1 MVQEQVHQVS
11 LNGLESFIEASPDY
25 ELAPIGLGSMREQVE
40 KLAEYGRYGDI
51 YVVHAAEGETVVPME
66 VLEANPKI
74 KSLLFDQ
81 MSQMGL
87 DPERYVVGNN
97 LNSLNPVTGMPE
109 FFFKK
114 IWKSVKKVLTHPV
127 VASTLG
133 NIIAPGIGGL
143 IGSAVAS
150 RVRGDSW
157 GDVLKNTALSWGTQ
171 ALMGAATGKGD
182 FFPDLWKGVKA
193 PIQALQ
199 GAVGVGGFADPFE
212 QGYFG
217 SAYGVA
223 NEGGLFPGYYP
234 AYGAY
239 EGPAMTEEIFTDNEV
254 GDFSLSGNGAPR
266 PQIEEGTVIKGVPG
280 SRYLGAHEGF
290 IDEAAITVGPDR
302 LYDEFSSPSYPLA
315 VDERSYLS
323 NLNTGAALRGD
334 NVLSGRTLSDD
345 LSKAQWL
352 DIRKGQIERD
362 TTNLTRGEISKLA
375 ANEYEALQ
383 TANKGPFL
391 AKYGVS
397 PSELLLGEGQGSD
410 ILDIGGAGLLA
421 YAGGLFDAD
430 EPEQPEP
437 EDLPTNISNQPT
449 AEELLAADRLLPPG
463 ERRFTIGGDLLD
475 PFANIPSLDVQ
486 VPSMF
491 AAQGGTVNYP
501 RRTGQI
507 NGPGT
512 GTSDSIPAMLSN
524 GEFVM
529 TKRAVDGAGGPGT
542 MYDLMRNFEM
552 RT

>member
-1 MVQEQVHQVS
+1 MVQEQVHQVP

-114 IWKSVKKVLTHPV
+114 LWKGVKKFMPV
-127 VASTLG
+127 IAPIVG
-133 NIIAPGIGGL
+133 NMIAPGIGGL
-143 IGSAVAS
+143 IATGLTTKLS
-150 RVRGDSW
+150 GGSW
-157 GDVLKNTALSWGTQ
+157 GDALKATAIAYGTQ
-171 ALMGAATGKGD
+171 AVYQGLSHKNFSTGFGEGLTAPFHAGKG
-182 FFPDLWKGVKA
+182 L
-193 PIQALQ
+193 
-199 GAVGVGGFADPFE
+199 
-212 QGYFG
+212 
-217 SAYGVA
+217 
-223 NEGGLFPGYYP
+223 
-234 AYGAY
+234 
-239 EGPAMTEEIFTDNEV
+239 
-254 GDFSLSGNGAPR
+254 LSWD
-266 PQIEEGTVIKGVPG
+266 GTTP
-280 SRYLGAHEGF
+280 
-290 IDEAAITVGPDR
+290 
-302 LYDEFSSPSYPLA
+302 
-315 VDERSYLS
+315 
-323 NLNTGAALRGD
+323 RGD
-334 NVLSGRTLSDD
+334 NPLAQGIFYEGDEIFPTYDPEFRTESEKQASTAAIQNRLRGLRREAVEREFVQTPYGPVPKERLVGGSAHPGPPKQYTETPLVGGSDGT
-345 LSKAQWL
+345 SPVAQTSAAG
-352 DIRKGQIERD
+352 DHVAPSEMTDAQK
-362 TTNLTRGEISKLA
+362 EIFRLESEIGGTLNSDQRLA
-375 ANEYEALQ
+375 VAKEYAAS
-383 TANKGPFL
+383 ANKGPYEPYL
-391 AKYGVS
+391 GELS
-397 PSELLLGEGQGSD
+397 PSKMVGMPSD
-410 ILDIGGAGLLA
+410 LADVALIGGGL
-421 YAGGLFDAD
+421 YFGGAFDPD
-430 EPEQPEP
+430 EPEQPVP
-437 EDLPTNISNQPT
+437 SQLAGFVEDQVT
-449 AEELLAADRLLPPG
+449 AEELLAADPD
-463 ERRFTIGGDLLD
+463 RFRIGLENLN
-475 PFANIPSLDVQ
+475 PNIPVLGETEI
-486 VPSMF
+486 PSMF